1 MKSLQNLFL
10 DTNIFIRHLIPDHA
24 QHHQSCA
31 SLIKAIEA
39 EKFTPHTSN
48 IVILEVH
55 YVLHKLYH
63 QPSNII
69 TQAVNSILSL
79 PNLQVIETT
88 DTPLAHRYY
97 QQYQI
102 KFGDCLIA
110 TQIPANCRLIT
121 YDQEFQKLPFL
132 TPQTPIDIISAQN
145 NPLG

>member
-1 MKSLQNLFL
+1 MSAVSNLFL

-24 QHHQSCA
+24 QHHQACA

-63 QPSNII
+63 QPPPII

-88 DTPLAHRYY
+88 NTPLAHRYY
-97 QQYQI
+97 QRYHI

-110 TQIPANCRLIT
+110 TQIPVHCRLIT

-132 TPQTPIDIISAQN
+132 SPQTPNDY
-145 NPLG
+145 L